1 MTGFSSQL
9 SPYLTSDKDESHLN
23 FNQGFGTSLTP
34 FLTAAGDAG
43 HNIQIY
49 SGYRSNDHQGR
60 LYDAALKK
68 YGSEAAARKWVAPPG
83 KSQHNHGGAAD
94 LRFGSDEAKAWAHD
108 NAGNFGLNFRMD
120 YEPWH
125 IEQHP
130 DHKQEQKTALGSA
143 YSSALF
149 GENNTEEAQPTLP
162 DDEPSANAQLS
173 LKATED
179 STQKSEEEGDVPPSY
194 SQVIQPSITNSLQD
208 MKMFNMAEA
217 SMKFFQSLSPQQ
229 RMMEQQA
236 YMTSRRQDN
245 DKRNIEEWFSVER
258 FAKYVNGFSS
268 SDPQTLGNL
277 SQVQKQALGQVVESM
292 GSLEAGKVMGLA

>member
-1 MTGFSSQL
+1 MGGFSSQL
-9 SPYLTSDKDESHLN
+9 SPYLTSDKDDSHLD
-23 FNQGFGTSLTP
+23 FNKGFGTSLTP
-34 FLTAAGDAG
+34 FLSAAGEAG

-49 SGYRSNDHQGR
+49 SGFRSPEHQGR
-60 LYDAALKK
+60 LYDAALEK

-94 LRFGSDEAKAWAHD
+94 LRFGSDEAKTWAHN
-108 NAGNFGLNFRMD
+108 NAVDFGLNFRMD

-130 DHKQEQKTALGSA
+130 DHKANKLGSS
-143 YSSALF
+143 YSAALL

-162 DDEPSANAQLS
+162 DEEPSANAQLS
-173 LKATED
+173 LTAAKD
-179 STQKSEEEGDVPPSY
+179 SKQEPAEEKEYKPFY
-194 SQVIQPSITNSLQD
+194 AAAIQSSVTDGLQD
-208 MKMFNMAEA
+208 AKMFNVAEA

-236 YMTSRRQDN
+236 YMNSRRQD
-245 DKRNIEEWFSVER
+245 KEQRNIEEWFSTER
-258 FAKYVNGFSS
+258 FPSYVNGFSS

-277 SQVQKQALGQVVESM
+277 SQVQKQALGQAVESL
-292 GSLEAGKVMGLA
+292 GSLETGKVMGLA

>member
-34 FLTAAGDAG
+34 FLTAAGEAG

-49 SGYRSNDHQGR
+49 SGYRSPEHQGR
-60 LYDAALKK
+60 LYDAALEK

-94 LRFGSDEAKAWAHD
+94 LRFDSDAARKWAHD
-108 NAGNFGLNFRMD
+108 NAVDFGLNFRMD

-130 DHKQEQKTALGSA
+130 DHKEEQKSALGNHYSA
-143 YSSALF
+143 ALL
-149 GENNTEEAQPTLP
+149 GEQNTEEKQPSLP
-162 DDEPSANAQLS
+162 DEQESTNTQLS
-173 LKATED
+173 LTAAAD
-179 STQKSEEEGDVPPSY
+179 SKQEPAKENISPSY
-194 SQVIQPSITNSLQD
+194 SQVIQPSITNGLQD
-208 MKMFNMAEA
+208 MKMFNVAEA

-236 YMTSRRQDN
+236 YMTSRRTDN

-258 FAKYVNGFSS
+258 FPSYVNGFTN

-277 SQVQKQALGQVVESM
+277 SQVQKQELGKAVESM
-292 GSLEAGKVMGLA
+292 GSLDAGKVMGLA

>member
-1 MTGFSSQL
+1 MSGFSSQL
-9 SPYLTSDKDESHLN
+9 SPYLTSDKDESHLD
-23 FNQGFGTSLTP
+23 FDQGFGSSLTP
-34 FLTAAGDAG
+34 FLAAAGDAG

-49 SGYRSNDHQGR
+49 SGYRSPEHQGR

-94 LRFGSDEAKAWAHD
+94 LRFGSDDARTWAHN
-108 NAGNFGLNFRMD
+108 NAVDFGLNFRMD

-130 DHKQEQKTALGSA
+130 DHKQDQKDALGSH
-143 YSSALF
+143 YSAALL
-149 GENNTEEAQPTLP
+149 GEQNSSEEQPTLT
-162 DDEPSANAQLS
+162 DEEPSANAQLS
-173 LKATED
+173 LTAATD
-179 STQKSEEEGDVPPSY
+179 SKQEPAEENIKPSY
-194 SQVIQPSITNSLQD
+194 SQVIQPSITNSLQE
-208 MKMFNMAEA
+208 MKMFNVAEA

-236 YMTSRRQDN
+236 YMKSRRTDN
-245 DKRNIEEWFSVER
+245 DKRPIEEWFSVER
-258 FAKYVNGFSS
+258 FPNYVNGFSS

-277 SQVQKQALGQVVESM
+277 SQAQKQALGQTVEGM
-292 GSLEAGKVMGLA
+292 GSLEAGKVMGLT

>member
-1 MTGFSSQL
+1 MGFSSQL
-9 SPYLTSDKDESHLN
+9 SPYLTSDKDESHLD
-23 FNQGFGTSLTP
+23 FNQGFGTSLAP
-34 FLTAAGDAG
+34 FLSAADEAG
-43 HNIQIY
+43 YNIQIY
-49 SGYRSNDHQGR
+49 SGFRSPEHQGR
-60 LYDAALKK
+60 LYDAALEK

-94 LRFGSDEAKAWAHD
+94 LRFGSDEARTWAHD
-108 NAGNFGLNFRMD
+108 NAVDFGLNFRMD

-130 DHKQEQKTALGSA
+130 HHKQDQKDALGNHYSA
-143 YSSALF
+143 ALL
-149 GENNTEEAQPTLP
+149 GEQNASEKQPTLP
-162 DDEPSANAQLS
+162 DEEPSANAQLS
-173 LKATED
+173 LTAGKESKQEPAKENI
-179 STQKSEEEGDVPPSY
+179 SPSY

-208 MKMFNMAEA
+208 VKMFNVAEA

-236 YMTSRRQDN
+236 YMNSRRTNQEQ
-245 DKRNIEEWFSVER
+245 RNIEEWFSTER
-258 FAKYVNGFSS
+258 FPSYVNGFSS

-277 SQVQKQALGQVVESM
+277 SQVQKQELGKAVESL